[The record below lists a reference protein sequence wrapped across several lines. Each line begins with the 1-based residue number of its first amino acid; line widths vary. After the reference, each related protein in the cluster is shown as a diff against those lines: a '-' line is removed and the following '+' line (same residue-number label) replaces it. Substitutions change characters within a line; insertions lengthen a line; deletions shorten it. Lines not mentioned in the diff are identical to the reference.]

1 MDELAHFSF
10 ERCQN
15 RIATGLNAVI
25 KNLGEQFQAEARFG
39 SDDGE
44 R

>member
-39 SDDGE
+39 SDDSE